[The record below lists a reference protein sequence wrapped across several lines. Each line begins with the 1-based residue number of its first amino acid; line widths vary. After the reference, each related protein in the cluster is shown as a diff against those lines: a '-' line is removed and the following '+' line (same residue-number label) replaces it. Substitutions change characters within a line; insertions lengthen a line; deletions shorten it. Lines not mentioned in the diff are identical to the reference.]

1 MRAFQKHHGDVS
13 LADDLQPRR
22 INLGAFQIGEQ
33 CIGGIR
39 CVNLDREIA
48 APADP
53 FRAVGEYLRF
63 SALYITLE

>member
-1 MRAFQKHHGDVS
+1 MSPLLTICSHAGS
-13 LADDLQPRR
+13 TLPRFKSASSASAVYGR
-22 INLGAFQIGEQ
+22 
-33 CIGGIR
+33 
-39 CVNLDREIA
+39 VNLDREIA